1 MQRSGFCESY
11 LCDICLVVHALE
23 RLHNDC
29 AALLVITDGRVGL
42 EGHKPLVS
50 VCVVESATAYI
61 EARPHWQGSYGDGM
75 QPGQSRV
82 RLHSLHLGWIC
93 DEDDID
99 GYPNWVEIDPDG
111 LSCLL
116 CVQQSGHHKAE
127 TPQEPANQKDDASG
141 QRRSSIDRKAWC
153 VHDTICR
160 LDATSSWCLL
170 ASLWS
175 GLVLCERLQPNAGQ
189 SEPAPKKAGGTP
201 AVDIG
206 YTYASCGRYDVFIIS
221 PARNF
226 C

>member
-99 GYPNWVEIDPDG
+99 GYPNWVEIDRMGFPVCFACSS
-111 LSCLL
+111 L
-116 CVQQSGHHKAE
+116 ATTRPE
-127 TPQEPANQKDDASG
+127 TPQEPAT
-141 QRRSSIDRKAWC
+141 RRTMPVANA
-153 VHDTICR
+153 V
-160 LDATSSWCLL
+160 L
-170 ASLWS
+170 AS
-175 GLVLCERLQPNAGQ
+175 
-189 SEPAPKKAGGTP
+189 
-201 AVDIG
+201 IG
-206 YTYASCGRYDVFIIS
+206 RPGAYMTQYAD
-221 PARNF
+221 
-226 C
+226 